1 MRYASRRWCAETG
14 QLTFLGGRIDPTSS
28 SRRSL
33 AAVNAANLR
42 NRPGGW
48 ADGMSPTPTLVEV
61 PRMRLNQGGEI
72 PALGL
77 GVYQSRPGLETRQ
90 AVKWALELG
99 YRHIDT
105 AALYENE
112 SDVGEAVRASKIQR
126 EDLFV
131 TTKMWHTE
139 QGFESSQAAARASL
153 RRLGLS
159 YIDLYLIHSPRA
171 RSPED
176 RLASWRGLEKL
187 HREGLCRAIGVS
199 NYSVRHLEEL
209 RNHADVVPAVNQV
222 EFHPYVF
229 DPGLL
234 AHCEQRGIR
243 LEAWAPLTRGR
254 RFDDPRLRAIA
265 TARNRTPA
273 QILLRWGIEH
283 GLIEIPKSVHRERI
297 EENARIFDFQL
308 SADEVGR
315 LDALRGG
322 GSVSGWNPAAVP

>member
-1 MRYASRRWCAETG
+1 MT
-14 QLTFLGGRIDPTSS
+14 PTSE
-28 SRRSL
+28 L
-33 AAVNAANLR
+33 VA
-42 NRPGGW
+42 
-48 ADGMSPTPTLVEV
+48 TP
-61 PRMRLNQGGEI
+61 MIRLNQGTDV

-77 GVYQSRPGLETRQ
+77 GVYQSPPGLETQQ

-112 SDVGEAVRASKIQR
+112 SDVGEALRASKLPR
-126 EDLFV
+126 EDVFV

-176 RLASWRGLEKL
+176 RVASWRGLEKL
-187 HREGLCRAIGVS
+187 HREGVCRAIGVS
-199 NYSVRHLEEL
+199 NYSIRHLEEL
-209 RNHADVVPAVNQV
+209 RNQSDVVPAVNQV
-222 EFHPYVF
+222 EFHPFVF

-234 AHCEQRGIR
+234 AYCERRGIR

-254 RFDDPRLRAIA
+254 RFDDPTLLAIA
-265 TARNRTPA
+265 TARARTPA

-283 GLIEIPKSVHRERI
+283 GLIEIPKSVHRDRI
-297 EENARIFDFQL
+297 EENARIFDFRL
-308 SADEVGR
+308 SASEVGR
-315 LDALRGG
+315 LDALRSG
-322 GSVSGWNPAAVP
+322 GSISGWNPSAVP